1 MAFSYFAELDENNTV
16 IRVIALD
23 DYHTSDRNDNVFGI
37 IGATYLQNQLGGNW
51 KQTFEDG
58 SAKGLFAG
66 VGYTYLENVATLGV
80 GNTDVFIEQK
90 PAASWT
96 LDTTEAKWNPP
107 LTEPTPSAE
116 EISQKK
122 YYEWDEDA
130 YQADNTT
137 GWVLVDGM

>member
-58 SAKGLFAG
+58 SAK
-66 VGYTYLENVATLGV
+66 E
-80 GNTDVFIEQK
+80 
-90 PAASWT
+90 S
-96 LDTTEAKWNPP
+96 
-107 LTEPTPSAE
+107 
-116 EISQKK
+116 
-122 YYEWDEDA
+122 
-130 YQADNTT
+130 
-137 GWVLVDGM
+137 